1 MFVNFNFMGEY
12 LLEPIINNNL
22 KIYVNNF
29 PDNLKKNN
37 NYKYI
42 FIQIESSMIIDKFLI
57 KIINNPEL
65 FDYILTWD
73 KRVLKLNNA
82 IKFLPLLKY
91 SWIKFPK
98 EAGINPY
105 LKYHYNC
112 NLNEEYN
119 NKNFN
124 ISMLCSDKNWC
135 PGHKVRHEIW
145 NNQLEINIPRKFY
158 KPCITKILKIFD
170 DNIIISS
177 KRDKTEMFDSMFHI
191 CIENNNAKD
200 YFTEKIID
208 CIISKTVPVY
218 YGCPNIGEYFDLNGI
233 IIINKNNYIDIINNL
248 TEETYYKMLP
258 YIKKNYNTWL
268 KMKSFEN
275 KFKQFL
281 NHNLKS

>member
-1 MFVNFNFMGEY
+1 M
-12 LLEPIINNNL
+12 
-22 KIYVNNF
+22 
-29 PDNLKKNN
+29 
-37 NYKYI
+37 
-42 FIQIESSMIIDKFLI
+42 
-57 KIINNPEL
+57 
-65 FDYILTWD
+65 
-73 KRVLKLNNA
+73 
-82 IKFLPLLKY
+82 
-91 SWIKFPK
+91 
-98 EAGINPY
+98 
-105 LKYHYNC
+105 
-112 NLNEEYN
+112 
-119 NKNFN
+119 
-124 ISMLCSDKNWC
+124 
-135 PGHKVRHEIW
+135 
-145 NNQLEINIPRKFY
+145 
-158 KPCITKILKIFD
+158 
-170 DNIIISS
+170 IISS